1 MMRPLPTPEEY
12 SLEWL
17 AGIARSVAAGKT
29 PQAQLDGARRRC
41 LNRLKIDAGKIE
53 LTIANRKAPPRA
65 GEV

>member
-1 MMRPLPTPEEY
+1 MMRPLPTTEEY

-29 PQAQLDGARRRC
+29 RRSQLDGAKRRC
-41 LNRLKIDAGKIE
+41 LHRLNIDAAKVE

-65 GEV
+65 GQV

>member
-1 MMRPLPTPEEY
+1 MMRPLPTTEEY

-29 PQAQLDGARRRC
+29 PQSQLDGARNRC
-41 LNRLKIDAGKIE
+41 VNRLKIDAGKVE
-53 LTIANRKAPPRA
+53 LTIANRKAPPRT